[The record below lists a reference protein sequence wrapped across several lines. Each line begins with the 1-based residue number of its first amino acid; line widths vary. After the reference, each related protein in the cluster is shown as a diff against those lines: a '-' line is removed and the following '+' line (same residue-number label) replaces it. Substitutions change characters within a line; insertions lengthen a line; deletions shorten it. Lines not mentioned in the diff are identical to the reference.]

1 MSGCTHR
8 GKNIYTY
15 QQKKNQYLLQNRA
28 TEKPLL
34 LPTRVLLDICRLLS
48 SVAPATTLL
57 TAFKR
62 DARPLIISI
71 DVQGCRWGND

>member
-1 MSGCTHR
+1 MYEWVHSQR
-8 GKNIYTY
+8 KKIYTHIN
-15 QQKKNQYLLQNRA
+15 KKNNQYLLQNRA

-34 LPTRVLLDICRLLS
+34 LPTRVLLDICRLQY
-48 SVAPATTLL
+48 SVAPPATTLL

-71 DVQGCRWGND
+71 DV